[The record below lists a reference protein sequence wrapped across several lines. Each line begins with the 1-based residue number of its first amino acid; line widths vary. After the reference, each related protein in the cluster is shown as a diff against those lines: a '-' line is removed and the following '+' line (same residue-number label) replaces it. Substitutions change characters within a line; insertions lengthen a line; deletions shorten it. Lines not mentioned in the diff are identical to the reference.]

1 MGSRSQGSM
10 ASVRVLLYSAVLYLA
25 SASSCHNYGD
35 WGCSPRS
42 RHVVPRG
49 HHHHYQAPVVEKR
62 VHVTHEVHHIVHKR
76 RRRPRPVV
84 HVVEDTRPE
93 VVYVEDTRPEV
104 VVVDQPAVVAPAVQP
119 YYVRPP
125 VRAAVVPSAYAPPYG
140 TGNIDPR
147 LVPVLRGSTPQQ
159 GDPLGIYPGGGLD
172 PRIDPSLVPVA
183 RNQLEDQVRV
193 LKDQLDVLTRRLGV
207 PLASGGARTAEDL

>member
-1 MGSRSQGSM
+1 MRQQQGRM
-10 ASVRVLLYSAVLYLA
+10 ASVRIVLYSAVLCLA
-25 SASSCHNYGD
+25 SASSCHNYRD

-42 RHVVPRG
+42 RHVVSRG
-49 HHHHYQAPVVEKR
+49 HHHHHYEPPVVEKR
-62 VHVTHEVHHIVHKR
+62 VRVTHEVHHIVHKR

-84 HVVEDTRPE
+84 HVVEETRPE
-93 VVYVEDTRPEV
+93 VVYVEDTQPEV
-104 VVVDQPAVVAPAVQP
+104 VVVDQPAIVAPAAP
-119 YYVRPP
+119 
-125 VRAAVVPSAYAPPYG
+125 VVPSAYAPPYG
-140 TGNIDPR
+140 TGTIDPR

-207 PLASGGARTAEDL
+207 PLASAGSSRTAEDL

>member
-10 ASVRVLLYSAVLYLA
+10 ASVRVFLYSAVLYLA

-49 HHHHYQAPVVEKR
+49 HHHHYEAPVVEKR

-93 VVYVEDTRPEV
+93 VV
-104 VVVDQPAVVAPAVQP
+104 VVDQPAIVAPAAP
-119 YYVRPP
+119 AA
-125 VRAAVVPSAYAPPYG
+125 AAVVPSAYAPPYG
-140 TGNIDPR
+140 TGTIDPR

-207 PLASGGARTAEDL
+207 PLASGSRTAEDL

>member
-10 ASVRVLLYSAVLYLA
+10 ASVGVFLYSAVLYLA

-42 RHVVPRG
+42 RHVVSRG

-84 HVVEDTRPE
+84 HVVEEP
-93 VVYVEDTRPEV
+93 RPEV
-104 VVVDQPAVVAPAVQP
+104 VVVDQPAVVSPVAPA
-119 YYVRPP
+119 
-125 VRAAVVPSAYAPPYG
+125 AAVVPSAYAPPYG

-147 LVPVLRGSTPQQ
+147 LVPVLRGSSPQQ

-207 PLASGGARTAEDL
+207 PLASGSR

>member
-10 ASVRVLLYSAVLYLA
+10 ASVRVFLYSAVLYLA

-42 RHVVPRG
+42 RHVVSRG

-104 VVVDQPAVVAPAVQP
+104 VVVDQPAIVAPAA
-119 YYVRPP
+119 PP
-125 VRAAVVPSAYAPPYG
+125 AAAVVPSAYAPPYG
-140 TGNIDPR
+140 TGTIDPR

-183 RNQLEDQVRV
+183 RNQLEYQVRV

-207 PLASGGARTAEDL
+207 PLNGGNSRTAEDL

>member
-1 MGSRSQGSM
+1 MGSRSQQGSM
-10 ASVRVLLYSAVLYLA
+10 ASVRIFLYSAVLCLA
-25 SASSCHNYGD
+25 SASSCHKYGD

-42 RHVVPRG
+42 RHVVSRG
-49 HHHHYQAPVVEKR
+49 HHHHHYEAPVVEKR

-76 RRRPRPVV
+76 RRRPRLVV
-84 HVVEDTRPE
+84 HVVGEPRPE

-104 VVVDQPAVVAPAVQP
+104 VVVDQPAVVAPVAPAVQP

-147 LVPVLRGSTPQQ
+147 LVPVLRGSS
-159 GDPLGIYPGGGLD
+159 
-172 PRIDPSLVPVA
+172 PS
-183 RNQLEDQVRV
+183 
-193 LKDQLDVLTRRLGV
+193 
-207 PLASGGARTAEDL
+207 

>member
-10 ASVRVLLYSAVLYLA
+10 ASVRVFLYSAVLYLA

-42 RHVVPRG
+42 RHVVSRG

-104 VVVDQPAVVAPAVQP
+104 VLVDQPAIVAPAAP
-119 YYVRPP
+119 A
-125 VRAAVVPSAYAPPYG
+125 AAVVPSAYAPPYG
-140 TGNIDPR
+140 TGTIDPR

-193 LKDQLDVLTRRLGV
+193 LRDQLDVLTRRLGV
-207 PLASGGARTAEDL
+207 PLASGGASRTAEDL

>member
-10 ASVRVLLYSAVLYLA
+10 ASVRVFLYSAVLYLA

-35 WGCSPRS
+35 WGCSPMS
-42 RHVVPRG
+42 RHVVSRG
-49 HHHHYQAPVVEKR
+49 HHHHYEAPVVQKR

-104 VVVDQPAVVAPAVQP
+104 VVVDQPPIVAPAAP
-119 YYVRPP
+119 AA
-125 VRAAVVPSAYAPPYG
+125 AAVVPSAYAPPYG
-140 TGNIDPR
+140 TGTIDPR
-147 LVPVLRGSTPQQ
+147 LTSFAWVNS
-159 GDPLGIYPGGGLD
+159 
-172 PRIDPSLVPVA
+172 SA
-183 RNQLEDQVRV
+183 R
-193 LKDQLDVLTRRLGV
+193 
-207 PLASGGARTAEDL
+207 

>member
-10 ASVRVLLYSAVLYLA
+10 ASVRVFLYSAVLYLA

-42 RHVVPRG
+42 RHVVSRG
-49 HHHHYQAPVVEKR
+49 HHHHYEAPVVEKR

-93 VVYVEDTRPEV
+93 VV
-104 VVVDQPAVVAPAVQP
+104 VVDQPAIVAPAAPPVQP
-119 YYVRPP
+119 YYVRAP
-125 VRAAVVPSAYAPPYG
+125 VRAAAVVPSAYAPPYG
-140 TGNIDPR
+140 TGTIDPR

-159 GDPLGIYPGGGLD
+159 GDPLGIHPGGGLD

-207 PLASGGARTAEDL
+207 PLASGSRTAEDL

>member
-10 ASVRVLLYSAVLYLA
+10 ASVRVLLYSTVLCLA

-42 RHVVPRG
+42 RHVVSRG
-49 HHHHYQAPVVEKR
+49 HHHHYETPVVQKR

-104 VVVDQPAVVAPAVQP
+104 VVVDQPAIIVAPAAP
-119 YYVRPP
+119 A
-125 VRAAVVPSAYAPPYG
+125 AAVVPSAYAPRYG
-140 TGNIDPR
+140 TGTIDPR

-193 LKDQLDVLTRRLGV
+193 LRDQLDVLTRRLGV
-207 PLASGGARTAEDL
+207 PLASGGASRTAEDL

>member
-1 MGSRSQGSM
+1 MGESDGSM
-10 ASVRVLLYSAVLYLA
+10 ASVRLLLYSAVLCLA
-25 SASSCHNYGD
+25 SASSCHHYGD

-42 RHVVPRG
+42 RHVVSRG
-49 HHHHYQAPVVEKR
+49 HHHHYEAPVVEKR
-62 VHVTHEVHHIVHKR
+62 VRVTHEVHHIVHKR

-93 VVYVEDTRPEV
+93 VDYVEDTRPEV
-104 VVVDQPAVVAPAVQP
+104 VVVDQPAIVAPAA
-119 YYVRPP
+119 
-125 VRAAVVPSAYAPPYG
+125 AAVVPSAYAPPYG
-140 TGNIDPR
+140 TGTIDPR

-207 PLASGGARTAEDL
+207 PLASGGASRTAEDL

>member
-10 ASVRVLLYSAVLYLA
+10 ASVRVFLYSAVLFLA

-42 RHVVPRG
+42 RHVVSRG
-49 HHHHYQAPVVEKR
+49 HHHHYEAPVVEKR

-84 HVVEDTRPE
+84 HVVEEPRPE

-183 RNQLEDQVRV
+183 RNQLENQVRV

-207 PLASGGARTAEDL
+207 PLASGSRTAEDL

>member
-1 MGSRSQGSM
+1 MGSRSEGSM
-10 ASVRVLLYSAVLYLA
+10 ASVRVLLYRHPQS
-25 SASSCHNYGD
+25 SSSCHNYGD

-42 RHVVPRG
+42 RHVVSRG
-49 HHHHYQAPVVEKR
+49 HHHHYEAPVVEKR

-93 VVYVEDTRPEV
+93 VV
-104 VVVDQPAVVAPAVQP
+104 VVDQPAIVAPAAP
-119 YYVRPP
+119 AA
-125 VRAAVVPSAYAPPYG
+125 AAVVPSAYAPPYG
-140 TGNIDPR
+140 TGTIDPR

-159 GDPLGIYPGGGLD
+159 GDPPGIYPGGGLD

-207 PLASGGARTAEDL
+207 PLASGSSRTAEDL

>member
-1 MGSRSQGSM
+1 MGSRSEGSM
-10 ASVRVLLYSAVLYLA
+10 ASVRVLLYSVVLCLA

-42 RHVVPRG
+42 RHVVSRG
-49 HHHHYQAPVVEKR
+49 HHHHYEAPVVEKR

-84 HVVEDTRPE
+84 HVVEETRPE

-104 VVVDQPAVVAPAVQP
+104 VVVDQSPIVAPAAP
-119 YYVRPP
+119 AA
-125 VRAAVVPSAYAPPYG
+125 AAVVPSAYAPPYG
-140 TGNIDPR
+140 TGTIDPR

-183 RNQLEDQVRV
+183 RNQLEDQVRA
-193 LKDQLDVLTRRLGV
+193 LKDQSDVLTRRLGV
-207 PLASGGARTAEDL
+207 PLASGGASRTAEDL

>member
-1 MGSRSQGSM
+1 MG
-10 ASVRVLLYSAVLYLA
+10 
-25 SASSCHNYGD
+25 
-35 WGCSPRS
+35 S
-42 RHVVPRG
+42 RHVVSRG
-49 HHHHYQAPVVEKR
+49 HHHHYEPPVLEKR

-93 VVYVEDTRPEV
+93 VV
-104 VVVDQPAVVAPAVQP
+104 VVDQPAIVAPAA
-119 YYVRPP
+119 PP
-125 VRAAVVPSAYAPPYG
+125 AAAVVPSAYAPPYG
-140 TGNIDPR
+140 TGTIDPR
-147 LVPVLRGSTPQQ
+147 LVPVLRVSTPQQ

-207 PLASGGARTAEDL
+207 PLASGSRTAEDL

>member
-10 ASVRVLLYSAVLYLA
+10 ASVRVFLYSAVLYLA

-49 HHHHYQAPVVEKR
+49 HHHHYEAPVVEKR

-84 HVVEDTRPE
+84 HVVEEPRPE

-104 VVVDQPAVVAPAVQP
+104 VVVDQPAIAAPAVQP
-119 YYVRPP
+119 A
-125 VRAAVVPSAYAPPYG
+125 AAVVPSAYAPPYG
-140 TGNIDPR
+140 TGTIDPR

-207 PLASGGARTAEDL
+207 PLASGSSRTAEDL

>member
-10 ASVRVLLYSAVLYLA
+10 ASVRVLLYSAVLCLA

-42 RHVVPRG
+42 RHVVSRG
-49 HHHHYQAPVVEKR
+49 HHHHYEAPVVEKR

-93 VVYVEDTRPEV
+93 VV
-104 VVVDQPAVVAPAVQP
+104 VVDQPAIVAPAAP
-119 YYVRPP
+119 AA
-125 VRAAVVPSAYAPPYG
+125 AAVVPSAYA
-140 TGNIDPR
+140 
-147 LVPVLRGSTPQQ
+147 
-159 GDPLGIYPGGGLD
+159 
-172 PRIDPSLVPVA
+172 
-183 RNQLEDQVRV
+183 
-193 LKDQLDVLTRRLGV
+193 
-207 PLASGGARTAEDL
+207 

>member
-1 MGSRSQGSM
+1 MGSWSPGSM
-10 ASVRVLLYSAVLYLA
+10 ASVRILLYSAVLCLA

-42 RHVVPRG
+42 RHVVSRG
-49 HHHHYQAPVVEKR
+49 HHHHYEAPVVQKR

-104 VVVDQPAVVAPAVQP
+104 VVVAPPAVVAPAAP
-119 YYVRPP
+119 A
-125 VRAAVVPSAYAPPYG
+125 AAVVPSAYAPPYG
-140 TGNIDPR
+140 TGTIDPR

-183 RNQLEDQVRV
+183 RNQLEDQVQV

-207 PLASGGARTAEDL
+207 PLASGSSRTAE

>member
-10 ASVRVLLYSAVLYLA
+10 ASVRVLLYSAVLFLA

-42 RHVVPRG
+42 RHVVSRG
-49 HHHHYQAPVVEKR
+49 HHHHYEAPVVEKR

-84 HVVEDTRPE
+84 HVVEEPRPE

-104 VVVDQPAVVAPAVQP
+104 VVVDQPAIVAPAAP
-119 YYVRPP
+119 AA
-125 VRAAVVPSAYAPPYG
+125 AAVVPSAYAPPYG
-140 TGNIDPR
+140 TGTIDPR

-183 RNQLEDQVRV
+183 RNQLEDQGRV

-207 PLASGGARTAEDL
+207 PLASGSRTAEDL

>member
-1 MGSRSQGSM
+1 MGSRREGSM
-10 ASVRVLLYSAVLYLA
+10 ASVRVLLYSVVLCLA

-42 RHVVPRG
+42 RHVVSRG
-49 HHHHYQAPVVEKR
+49 HHHHYEAPVVEKR
-62 VHVTHEVHHIVHKR
+62 VHVTH
-76 RRRPRPVV
+76 
-84 HVVEDTRPE
+84 VVEETRPE

-104 VVVDQPAVVAPAVQP
+104 VVVDQPPIVAPAAP
-119 YYVRPP
+119 AA
-125 VRAAVVPSAYAPPYG
+125 AAVVPSAYAPPYG
-140 TGNIDPR
+140 TGTIDPR

-207 PLASGGARTAEDL
+207 PLASGGASRTAEDL

>member
-1 MGSRSQGSM
+1 MGSWSPASM
-10 ASVRVLLYSAVLYLA
+10 ASVRILLYSAVLWLA

-42 RHVVPRG
+42 RHVVSRG
-49 HHHHYQAPVVEKR
+49 HNHHYETPVVQKR

-104 VVVDQPAVVAPAVQP
+104 VLVDQPAIVAPAAP
-119 YYVRPP
+119 A
-125 VRAAVVPSAYAPPYG
+125 AAVVPSAYAPRYG
-140 TGNIDPR
+140 TGTIDPR

-193 LKDQLDVLTRRLGV
+193 LRDQLDVLTRRLGV
-207 PLASGGARTAEDL
+207 PLASGGASRTAEDL

>member
-10 ASVRVLLYSAVLYLA
+10 ASVRVFLYSAVLYLA

-49 HHHHYQAPVVEKR
+49 HHHHYEAPVVEKR

-104 VVVDQPAVVAPAVQP
+104 VVVDQPAIVAPAAP
-119 YYVRPP
+119 AA
-125 VRAAVVPSAYAPPYG
+125 AAVVPSAYAPPYG
-140 TGNIDPR
+140 TGTIDPR

-207 PLASGGARTAEDL
+207 PLASGSSRTAEDL

>member
-1 MGSRSQGSM
+1 MGSRSQQGSM
-10 ASVRVLLYSAVLYLA
+10 ASVRIFLYSAVLCLA
-25 SASSCHNYGD
+25 SASSCHKYGD

-42 RHVVPRG
+42 RHVVSRG
-49 HHHHYQAPVVEKR
+49 HHHHYEPPVVEKR

-76 RRRPRPVV
+76 RRRPRPRPVV

-104 VVVDQPAVVAPAVQP
+104 VVVDRPAIVAPAAP
-119 YYVRPP
+119 A
-125 VRAAVVPSAYAPPYG
+125 AAVVPSAYAPPYG
-140 TGNIDPR
+140 TGTIDPR

-207 PLASGGARTAEDL
+207 PLASGSSRTAEDL

>member
-10 ASVRVLLYSAVLYLA
+10 ASVRVFLYSAVLYLA

-42 RHVVPRG
+42 RHVVSRG
-49 HHHHYQAPVVEKR
+49 HHHHYEAPVVEKR

-84 HVVEDTRPE
+84 HVVEEPRPE

-104 VVVDQPAVVAPAVQP
+104 VVVDQPPIVAPAAP
-119 YYVRPP
+119 
-125 VRAAVVPSAYAPPYG
+125 AAAVVVPSAYAPPYG
-140 TGNIDPR
+140 TGTIDPR

-207 PLASGGARTAEDL
+207 PLASGSRTAEDL

>member
-1 MGSRSQGSM
+1 MGSRSQQGSM
-10 ASVRVLLYSAVLYLA
+10 ASVRIFLYSAVLCLA
-25 SASSCHNYGD
+25 SASSCHKYGD

-42 RHVVPRG
+42 RHVVSRG
-49 HHHHYQAPVVEKR
+49 HHHHHYEAPVLQKR

-84 HVVEDTRPE
+84 HVVEEARPE
-93 VVYVEDTRPEV
+93 VVYVEDTRPDV
-104 VVVDQPAVVAPAVQP
+104 VVVDQPAVVAPVAP
-119 YYVRPP
+119 A
-125 VRAAVVPSAYAPPYG
+125 AAVAPSAYAPPYG
-140 TGNIDPR
+140 TGSIDPR

-172 PRIDPSLVPVA
+172 PRIDPSRVPVA

-193 LKDQLDVLTRRLGV
+193 LKDQLDVLARRLGV
-207 PLASGGARTAEDL
+207 PLASGSSRTAEDL

>member
-1 MGSRSQGSM
+1 MGSRSQQASM
-10 ASVRVLLYSAVLYLA
+10 ASVRIFLYSAVFCLN

-42 RHVVPRG
+42 RHVVSRG
-49 HHHHYQAPVVEKR
+49 HHHHHEPPVVEKR
-62 VHVTHEVHHIVHKR
+62 VHVTHGVHHIVHKR

-104 VVVDQPAVVAPAVQP
+104 VVVDQPAIVAPAAP
-119 YYVRPP
+119 A
-125 VRAAVVPSAYAPPYG
+125 AAVVPSAYAPPYG
-140 TGNIDPR
+140 TGTIDPR

-207 PLASGGARTAEDL
+207 PLASGGSSRTAEDL

>member
-10 ASVRVLLYSAVLYLA
+10 ASVRVLLYSAVLCLA

-42 RHVVPRG
+42 RHVVSRG
-49 HHHHYQAPVVEKR
+49 HHHHYEAPVVEKR

-93 VVYVEDTRPEV
+93 VV
-104 VVVDQPAVVAPAVQP
+104 VVDQPAIVAPAAP
-119 YYVRPP
+119 AA
-125 VRAAVVPSAYAPPYG
+125 AAVVPSAYAPPYRTG
-140 TGNIDPR
+140 TIDPR

-207 PLASGGARTAEDL
+207 PLASGSSRTAEDL

>member
-10 ASVRVLLYSAVLYLA
+10 ASVRVFLYSAVLYLA

-49 HHHHYQAPVVEKR
+49 HHHHYEAPVVEKR

-84 HVVEDTRPE
+84 
-93 VVYVEDTRPEV
+93 YVEDMRPEV
-104 VVVDQPAVVAPAVQP
+104 VVVDQPPIVAPAAP
-119 YYVRPP
+119 AA
-125 VRAAVVPSAYAPPYG
+125 AAVVPSAYAPPYG
-140 TGNIDPR
+140 TGTIDPR

-207 PLASGGARTAEDL
+207 PLASGSRTAED

>member
-49 HHHHYQAPVVEKR
+49 HHHHYEAPVVEKR

-104 VVVDQPAVVAPAVQP
+104 VVVDQPAIVAPAA
-119 YYVRPP
+119 PP
-125 VRAAVVPSAYAPPYG
+125 AAAVVPSAYAPPYG
-140 TGNIDPR
+140 TGTIDPR

-207 PLASGGARTAEDL
+207 PLASGSSRTAEDL